1 MDSKLT
7 WMNHT
12 GFVVT
17 DMERALRFY
26 RDLLGFTED
35 RNLVAEGEFISQ
47 LVGYPDTKLHVVYL
61 GLGDMRHA
69 LELLQ
74 YLSPVGGT
82 AAPMERNSAG
92 AAHLGIIVE
101 DLDSIYRELS
111 AKGVSF
117 VSPPAV
123 RVGAEYPWAQKA
135 CYLQDPDGNWLE
147 FVERAPPPPGAT
159 TV

>member
-1 MDSKLT
+1 MESKLT

-12 GFVVT
+12 GFVVA
-17 DMERALRFY
+17 DMEEALRFY

-47 LVGYPDTKLHVVYL
+47 LVGYPDTRLHVVYL

-74 YLSPVGGT
+74 YLSPVGGP
-82 AAPMERNSAG
+82 AAPIERNSIG

-101 DLDSIYRELS
+101 DLESMYRELS
-111 AKGVSF
+111 AKGVRF
-117 VSPPAV
+117 ANPPAV
-123 RVGAEYPWAQKA
+123 RPDAEYPWARKA

-147 FVERAPPPPGAT
+147 FVERAPPPPGS
-159 TV
+159 TVV